1 MPQNVEYTGS
11 RANIFNRK
19 RMEFERFEPYGSI
32 DIKSDMLEEQFDKT
46 FEKFIKLYLGNN
58 VKYFRPLDYCP
69 NKSFQTYNELKKNSD
84 EGFCVAWSIWYL
96 HLRMT
101 YPSINRKMLV
111 KQALNDISKSRSNKF
126 RTFIRNY
133 GNYLDK
139 EVDRIDNDKLML
151 MYSQL
156 N

>member
-1 MPQNVEYTGS
+1 
-11 RANIFNRK
+11 
-19 RMEFERFEPYGSI
+19 
-32 DIKSDMLEEQFDKT
+32 
-46 FEKFIKLYLGNN
+46 
-58 VKYFRPLDYCP
+58 
-69 NKSFQTYNELKKNSD
+69 
-84 EGFCVAWSIWYL
+84 
-96 HLRMT
+96 
-101 YPSINRKMLV
+101 MLV
-111 KQALNDISKSRSNKF
+111 KQALDDISKSGSNKF